1 VPDQGAEVSSVS
13 GPAGAVFHW
22 RNEFETIMQT
32 HDTIFPICK
41 VNCFTNLWDKEGSQM
56 RRDTMLP
63 KLKKRVWLKLSELQ
77 AESSNAWSGS
87 EIEDL
92 RYSLQHGDTLARAAK
107 FLRRREDEVRR
118 KAEELGLQQGRPKW
132 PAHPFLA
139 A

>member
-1 VPDQGAEVSSVS
+1 
-13 GPAGAVFHW
+13 
-22 RNEFETIMQT
+22 
-32 HDTIFPICK
+32 
-41 VNCFTNLWDKEGSQM
+41 
-56 RRDTMLP
+56 MLP
-63 KLKKRVWLKLSELQ
+63 KLKKRVWLRLIELQ
-77 AESSNAWSGS
+77 AESGNAWSGS